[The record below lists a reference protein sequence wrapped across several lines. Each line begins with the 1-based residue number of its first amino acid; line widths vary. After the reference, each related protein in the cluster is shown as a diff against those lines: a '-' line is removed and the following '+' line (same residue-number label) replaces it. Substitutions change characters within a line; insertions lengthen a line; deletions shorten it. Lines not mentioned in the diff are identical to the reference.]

1 MWLRFIAIP
10 LAVLAGLV
18 AAAFLV
24 VSLVVVLAY
33 PNLPEL
39 NALTAYQPKV
49 PLRIY
54 TAEGVL
60 IGEFGEERRA
70 VVAIADVPAQ
80 LKQAIIAAED
90 ERFYQHPGIDYI
102 GVLRAAYANLVAGG
116 RRQGAS
122 TITMQVARN
131 FFLSSEKTLTR
142 KLYEAL
148 LAFKIEH
155 SLTKE
160 QILEL
165 YVNQIYLGQRAYG
178 FGAASQIYFGK
189 ALEQLSLGEV
199 AMLAGLP
206 KAPSLY
212 NPIANPQRAKQRQ
225 QYVLRRMTELG
236 YITSAQFDEAL
247 KAPLRARR
255 EVTEYSLHA
264 EYAAEMVRQA
274 LAEHY
279 PEDVYTRGFR
289 VYTTLR
295 QADQETAYDAVRK
308 GVLEYDRRAGYR
320 GPEGYSELL
329 PNAGEDEYDDAL
341 SDHSDS
347 DDLLAAIVL
356 SADAKQVEAALR
368 SGEKVTI
375 SGEGLRFAARS
386 LDAKTAAQKRI
397 RRGSI
402 IRVQRD
408 GKAWQIVQM
417 PEIESAFISLDPQ
430 DGAIRALVGG
440 FDFNRAK
447 FNHVTQAWRQPGSS
461 FKPFIYSAALEKG
474 FTPATVVP
482 DEPVVLEAEE
492 TGSQRWEPKN
502 YDGKFEGPMRL
513 RTALTKSKNMVS
525 IRVLDAIGAKYAQ
538 EYVTRFGFDGERHPP
553 YLTMALGAGSVTVWQ
568 MARAYSVFANG
579 GYLVQPYFI
588 HKIVDDRGNV
598 LALAEPRRAGDEAL
612 RVIDP
617 RNAFI
622 VDNMMQDVTRLGT
635 AARAARLGRSDL
647 AGKTGTTNEFVDAWF
662 AGYQPS
668 LVGIS
673 WVGFDQPK
681 TLGKNQTG
689 GVVALPIWLS
699 YMERVLKE
707 VPEIPRE
714 MPPGIVVLPTGP
726 FPTAAGESRVT
737 NEFFYREAVPP
748 PEVLHPPIPVEAPPS
763 APAQPIPAPLQ
774 PVPGQP
780 VPAVPAPPAAPPA

>member
-1 MWLRFIAIP
+1 MWLRFLGFP
-10 LAVLAGLV
+10 LALAAGL
-18 AAAFLV
+18 AAAAVLV
-24 VSLVVVLAY
+24 LGLVVVLAY

-39 NALTAYQPKV
+39 GALTAYQPKI

-54 TAEGVL
+54 SAEGTL

-70 VVAIADVPAQ
+70 VVAIADVPPQ
-80 LKQAIIAAED
+80 LKHAIIAAED

-155 SLTKE
+155 SLNKE

-178 FGAASQIYFGK
+178 FGAASQTYFGK
-189 ALEQLSLGEV
+189 ALDQLNLAEI

-206 KAPSLY
+206 KAPSMY
-212 NPIANPQRAKQRQ
+212 NPISNPQRAKQRQ

-236 YITSAQFDEAL
+236 YITAAQYEDAF
-247 KAPLRARR
+247 KASLRARR
-255 EVTEYSLHA
+255 EVSEYSMHA
-264 EYAAEMVRQA
+264 EFAAEMVRQA

-295 QADQETAYDAVRK
+295 KADQEAAYDAVRK
-308 GVLEYDRRAGYR
+308 GVFDYDRRQGYR
-320 GPEGYSELL
+320 GPEGFYELR
-329 PNAGEDEYDDAL
+329 PNVGEDEYDDAL
-341 SDHSDS
+341 AEHPDS
-347 DDLLAAIVL
+347 DDLLAAVVL
-356 SADAKQVEAALR
+356 AVDAKQVEAALR
-368 SGEKVTI
+368 TGEKFAL
-375 SGEGLRFAARS
+375 SGEGLRFAARA
-386 LDAKTAAQKRI
+386 LDPKTASQKRI

-402 IRVQRD
+402 IRVQRE
-408 GKAWQIVQM
+408 GKTWQIGQL
-417 PEIESAFISLDPQ
+417 PEIEAAFVSLDPQ

-440 FDFNRAK
+440 FDFGRTK

-474 FTPATVVP
+474 FTPATVIP

-513 RTALTKSKNMVS
+513 RTALAKSKNMVS
-525 IRVLDAIGAKYAQ
+525 IRILDAIGAKYAQ
-538 EYVTRFGFDGERHPP
+538 EYVTRFGFDAERHPP
-553 YLTMALGAGSVTVWQ
+553 YLTMALGAGAVTMWQ

-622 VDNMMQDVTRLGT
+622 MDNMMQDVTRIGT

-668 LVGIS
+668 MVAIA

-689 GVVALPIWLS
+689 GVVALPIWVS
-699 YMERVLKE
+699 YMEKALKD
-707 VPEIPRE
+707 VPEMPRE

-726 FPTAAGESRVT
+726 YPSAGGESRLVP
-737 NEFFYREAVPP
+737 EFFYREAVPP
-748 PEVLHPPIPVEAPPS
+748 PEVLR
-763 APAQPIPAPLQ
+763 PAPSVEPAPLLQ
-774 PVPGQP
+774 PVPP
-780 VPAVPAPPAAPPA
+780 PSPPA